1 MKREK
6 KEEEAKMIVD
16 LGLGLA
22 VLARQSNWIHAATG
36 YTLNNNNKNSNNKKR
51 LCASMIL
58 NASVYV
64 LCLCPST

>member
-6 KEEEAKMIVD
+6 KEEEAKMFVD
-16 LGLGLA
+16 LGLA

-36 YTLNNNNKNSNNKKR
+36 YTPKKNNNKKR

>member
-22 VLARQSNWIHAATG
+22 VLARQSNWNTRGDWIHTQQQQKQQQQK
-36 YTLNNNNKNSNNKKR
+36 TVVRINDSK
-51 LCASMIL
+51 C
-58 NASVYV
+58 
-64 LCLCPST
+64 